1 MITITLK
8 KIRDLNPCVDGWRKV
23 LAANGG
29 ASADMTAELPL
40 SSVLDSNGMDDTLWC
55 LQCLPEHGRVW
66 RSFAVWCARQVEH
79 LMIDDRSVSAL
90 NIAERHAAG
99 EATDEELSA
108 ARGAARAAAWAAV
121 DSAAWGAAEDAARAA
136 AWAAVDSAAW
146 AAVDSAAWDAAE
158 SAARDAARAAA
169 RDEQVKFFRRIL
181 DSNNPFD
188 EISAALKEMC
198 GQKTSAAINE
208 VAK

>member
-108 ARGAARAAAWAAV
+108 ARGAAE
-121 DSAAWGAAEDAARAA
+121 SAAW
-136 AWAAVDSAAW
+136 
-146 AAVDSAAWDAAE
+146 
-158 SAARDAARAAA
+158 
-169 RDEQVKFFRRIL
+169 DEQVKFFRRIL

-188 EISAALKEMC
+188 EISAALKEMR

>member
-108 ARGAARAAAWAAV
+108 ARGAARG
-121 DSAAWGAAEDAARAA
+121 AAWGAARGAACG
-136 AWAAVDSAAW
+136 
-146 AAVDSAAWDAAE
+146 AAE
-158 SAARDAARAAA
+158 SAAW
-169 RDEQVKFFRRIL
+169 DEQVKFFRRIL

-188 EISAALKEMC
+188 EISAALKEMR